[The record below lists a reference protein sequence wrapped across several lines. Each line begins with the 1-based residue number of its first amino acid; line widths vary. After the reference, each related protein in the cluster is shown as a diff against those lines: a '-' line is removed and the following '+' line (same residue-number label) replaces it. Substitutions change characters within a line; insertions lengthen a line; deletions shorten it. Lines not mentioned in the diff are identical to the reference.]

1 MSESVGALLLP
12 RLLNE
17 ITDLNKW
24 KDISVYEAEDLILLI
39 WQYFPSYYTDSTNSY
54 QNVNYL
60 LCKICQSNPENYM
73 YIKGSQKSQNNLE
86 ITNVGKL
93 ISRSQS

>member
-39 WQYFPSYYTDSTNSY
+39 WQYFPS
-54 QNVNYL
+54 
-60 LCKICQSNPENYM
+60 
-73 YIKGSQKSQNNLE
+73 
-86 ITNVGKL
+86 
-93 ISRSQS
+93 